1 MAQSYAAVLQTKS
14 IDFQVIGRTNTS
26 AITLQNATSKQVIN
40 GGIDA
45 ALTVLNAPIYAS
57 YRRYKALKTRL
68 CSPAADKSRL

>member
-14 IDFQVIGRTNTS
+14 IDFQVIGRTNIS

-45 ALTVLNAPIYAS
+45 ALTVLNAPMQVS
-57 YRRYKALKTRL
+57 SL
-68 CSPAADKSRL
+68 